1 MNKILE
7 LREKRAK
14 LHNESKAFLEN
25 HRGIDGCLSDED
37 EATYQ
42 MMQDD
47 VEKLG
52 KEIERLKRQSE
63 IDMEIDQV
71 SENVIQNDEEVKKNL
86 LAEIEHLRKVIEQMG
101 VKLETYETI
110 ICKMIKSFGRDKPW
124 TI

>member
-14 LHNESKAFLEN
+14 LHNESKTFLEN
-25 HRGIDGCLSDED
+25 HRGADGCLSDED

-52 KEIERLKRQSE
+52 KEIERLERQAAT
-63 IDMEIDQV
+63 DREIDQV
-71 SENVIQNDEEVKKNL
+71 RGTVRQINDEEVKNNL
-86 LAEIEHLRKVIEQMG
+86 LAEIDYLRKLIEQMG
-101 VKLETYETI
+101 VKLEAYETI
-110 ICKMIKSFGRDKPW
+110 ICKIIKVIRE
-124 TI
+124 T